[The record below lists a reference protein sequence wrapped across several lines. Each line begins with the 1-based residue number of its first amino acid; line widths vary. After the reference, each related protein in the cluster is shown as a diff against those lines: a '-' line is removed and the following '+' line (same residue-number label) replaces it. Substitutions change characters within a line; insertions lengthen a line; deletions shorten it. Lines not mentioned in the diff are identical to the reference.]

1 MIRIDVIIIDIM
13 QFEIVPIV
21 MEISIRTIRRILIR
35 MFVDNL
41 IIRRDYVGILLGRR
55 VLSRLTACGG
65 PLIGGLRGLFRS

>member
-41 IIRRDYVGILLGRR
+41 IIRRDYVGILLGGG
-55 VLSRLTACGG
+55 VLGGLTACGRS
-65 PLIGGLRGLFRS
+65 LIGSLCGLFRS